1 MTAVCGKIASMRN
14 RKGKIV
20 MSAVGLSVLLA
31 IGPVNKAYAGTKI
44 FGWDVEASY
53 SNIKHIVME
62 KVFGVSLPKIPVVVN
77 PSQETNN
84 KANGTNQK
92 TTESDT
98 KLKDMGAYTKLVFT
112 QDQVNNLIKTQI
124 IGKNLGNGIVVKS
137 GKLEFLDDNIVGLTA
152 QVVMNNDST
161 KPVNASAKIKVVE
174 DGTRLKIDALDIE
187 GLGIGAKFLK
197 PVIVKYFESQ
207 QEALIKKYAPADF
220 AFIEVENGLVNVY
233 LNK

>member
-1 MTAVCGKIASMRN
+1 
-14 RKGKIV
+14 
-20 MSAVGLSVLLA
+20 MSAVGFAVLLTVA
-31 IGPVNKAYAGTKI
+31 PVNKAYAGTKI
-44 FGWDVEASY
+44 FGWDVETTY
-53 SNIKHIVME
+53 SNIKHMVME

-77 PSQETNN
+77 TSQETNN
-84 KANGTNQK
+84 TANGTDQK
-92 TTESDT
+92 TTETESEARI
-98 KLKDMGAYTKLVFT
+98 KDVSAFTKLVFT

-161 KPVNASAKIKVVE
+161 KPVTASAKIKVVE
-174 DGTRLKIDALDIE
+174 NGTRLKIDALDIE